1 MDLLFLLTASR
12 LQTWY
17 VRISHTGVFAA
28 MESLELFLRTPEKR
42 TDSLEAS
49 EMWEVR
55 NSQEMGPEE
64 FTSSR

>member
-1 MDLLFLLTASR
+1 MIEPQRTRRMNGNMQHLGER
-12 LQTWY
+12 L
-17 VRISHTGVFAA
+17 
-28 MESLELFLRTPEKR
+28 E
-42 TDSLEAS
+42 DSLEAS